1 MLVMASQVY
10 SSASETIYTQVFNN
24 ASWHFQPASLWLR
37 AIPGISVLGEG
48 GDPYIAG
55 TIYRI
60 MQNYWSSP
68 STKVLAT
75 MA

>member
-48 GDPYIAG
+48 GDPCIAG
-55 TIYRI
+55 
-60 MQNYWSSP
+60 NGP
-68 STKVLAT
+68 SEDHKTVIFPRDGFPFH
-75 MA
+75 